1 MTFRS
6 DTIFLRKAIRFLWDL
21 HSSYNNWICS
31 FISLYTNSM
40 YVENRA
46 EITTILE
53 GLQIFVGKSFGSYGI
68 HIAQFRTYVCSFTK
82 SSFVAIG

>member
-1 MTFRS
+1 
-6 DTIFLRKAIRFLWDL
+6 
-21 HSSYNNWICS
+21 
-31 FISLYTNSM
+31 M

-53 GLQIFVGKSFGSYGI
+53 GLQIFEEKSFGSYGV

-82 SSFVAIG
+82 SSFVAIGQELCPRSCLQAFFIHTNRKINNLSMSRI